1 MKTSFLCFALALM
14 VCSCEKNLDPIIST
28 TDAKTISG
36 FTQYTIKQGQHFS
49 GQNKYKPVAA
59 DELKFSVL
67 FDSSAIYK
75 TILPENQY
83 DINKLYGFSDNN
95 IDHRQFSA
103 RLGWRW
109 NANALELFAYVYN
122 QGIVSYKE
130 LTTIELSVETMCSI
144 KVSPDYYLFTVNNY
158 TDSLPRLSKTPLAT
172 GYQLYPY
179 FGGDEVSPHD
189 LNIWIKNF

>member
-14 VCSCEKNLDPIIST
+14 VCSCEKNLDPIISP
-28 TDAKTISG
+28 TDTKTISG
-36 FTQYTIKQGQHFS
+36 FTQCTIKQGQHFS

-59 DELKFSVL
+59 NELKFSVL

-95 IDHRQFSA
+95 TDHHQSSA

-158 TDSLPRLSKTPLAT
+158 TDSLSRLSCIPILEAMKCHHMILTS
-172 GYQLYPY
+172 G
-179 FGGDEVSPHD
+179 
-189 LNIWIKNF
+189 